1 MSAAIAP
8 ASGALGVPGRL
19 PARLALA
26 GLGTLLALVL
36 VAAAGIGAFPISP
49 AQAMAILLDPLVS
62 LNVDYSQ
69 QHQAVF
75 WSIRL
80 PRVLFG
86 ALVGAGL
93 ALSGAVLQGLFRNPL
108 ADPTLIG
115 VSSGAA
121 FFAAATIVFGVTWW
135 PALFVMARGYALPF
149 AAFLG
154 GLLTTLVVYRL
165 ATTEGRTS
173 LAVMLLAGI
182 AVTAMSMAGIG
193 FFSYIAT
200 DEQLRNLSF
209 WNLGSLAGA
218 NRDVLAITAVAVGV
232 AGTTMLNL
240 APALNALALGE
251 AAAGHLGVS
260 VQRIKVIAIVCCAA
274 AVGATVA
281 FTGLISFVGLIAP
294 HIVRVLCGP
303 DHRVLL
309 PGAMLGGALLVV
321 GADALAR
328 VVVAPAE
335 LPIGVIC
342 AIVGGPFFLALLYR
356 VRGKGGF

>member
-1 MSAAIAP
+1 MSATAVP
-8 ASGALGVPGRL
+8 VMGGVHVPGRM

-26 GLGTLLALVL
+26 GLGASLVFTL
-36 VAAAGIGAFPISP
+36 VAAACIGAFPISP
-49 AQAMAILLDPLVS
+49 AQTLAMLLEPLTS

-86 ALVGAGL
+86 ALVGAAL

-121 FFAAATIVFGVTWW
+121 FAAAATIVFGVTWW
-135 PALFVMARGYALPF
+135 PEVFVAARGYALPL
-149 AAFLG
+149 AAFTG
-154 GLLTTLVVYRL
+154 GLLTTLLVYRL
-165 ATTEGRTS
+165 ATAEGRTS

-182 AVTAMSMAGIG
+182 AITAMAMAGIG

-218 NRDVLAITAVAVGV
+218 NREVLAITGVVVGIAGAAV
-232 AGTTMLNL
+232 LKL
-240 APALNALALGE
+240 APVLNALALGE

-260 VQRIKVIAIVCCAA
+260 VQRIKMIAIVCCAA

-281 FTGLISFVGLIAP
+281 LTGLIGFVGLVAP
-294 HIVRVLCGP
+294 HIVRLACGP

-328 VVVAPAE
+328 VIVAPAE